1 MLSAFVNFVLDA
13 VHGMGYW
20 GIVLLMALESS
31 FVPFPSEVV
40 VPPAGYLAAQGKMN
54 IYFVILSGIAGS
66 VIGALVN
73 YFIAVYMG
81 RGLLKKYGRYL
92 FLKEE
97 KFVKVEN
104 FFLKHGEITTFTGRL
119 IPVIRQYISFPAGLA
134 GMNIPRFCFYTG
146 LGAGIWVVVL
156 AWVGFFIGNNPE
168 LMHSKLKTISI
179 LLLVFVAVTVAGY
192 FYFQKKRKKA
202 VL

>member
-20 GIVLLMALESS
+20 GIVFLMALESS

-54 IYFVILSGIAGS
+54 IYFVVLSGVAGS
-66 VIGALVN
+66 VIWALVN

-92 FLKEE
+92 FLNEE
-97 KFVKVEN
+97 KFAKVDG
-104 FFLKHGEITTFTGRL
+104 FFLKHGEVTTFTGRL

-134 GMNIPRFCFYTG
+134 GMNIPKFCFYTG

-179 LLLVFVAVTVAGY
+179 LLLVFVAVIIVCY

-202 VL
+202 V

>member
-20 GIVLLMALESS
+20 GIVFLMALESS

-54 IYFVILSGIAGS
+54 IYFVVLSGVAGS

-81 RGLLKKYGRYL
+81 RGLLKKYGKYL
-92 FLKEE
+92 FLNEE
-97 KFVKVEN
+97 KFAKVDG
-104 FFLKHGEITTFTGRL
+104 FFLKHGEVTTFTGRL

-134 GMNIPRFCFYTG
+134 GMNIPKFCFYTG

-179 LLLVFVAVTVAGY
+179 LLLVFVAVIIV
-192 FYFQKKRKKA
+192 
-202 VL
+202 

>member
-1 MLSAFVNFVLDA
+1 MLSAFVNLVLDA
-13 VHGMGYW
+13 VQGMGYA

-31 FVPFPSEVV
+31 FVPFPSEVI

-54 IYFVILSGIAGS
+54 IYLVVLSGIAGS
-66 VIGALVN
+66 LIGALVN

-81 RGLLKKYGRYL
+81 RGLLKKYSRYF
-92 FLKEE
+92 FLNEE
-97 KFVKVEN
+97 KFGKVEK
-104 FFLKHGEITTFTGRL
+104 FFLKHGEVTTFTGRL

-134 GMNIPRFCFYTG
+134 GMNIPKFCFYTG

-179 LLLVFVAVTVAGY
+179 LLLVFVAVILVGY
-192 FYFQKKRKKA
+192 FYYQKKKKKA
-202 VL
+202 V

>member
-1 MLSAFVNFVLDA
+1 MLSAFVNLVLDA
-13 VHGMGYW
+13 VHGMGYA

-31 FVPFPSEVV
+31 FVPFPSEVI

-54 IYFVILSGIAGS
+54 IYLVVLSGIAGS
-66 VIGALVN
+66 LIGALVN

-81 RGLLKKYGRYL
+81 RGLLKKYSRYF
-92 FLKEE
+92 FLNEE
-97 KFVKVEN
+97 KFGKVEK
-104 FFLKHGEITTFTGRL
+104 FFLKHGEVTTFTGRL

-134 GMNIPRFCFYTG
+134 GMNIPKFCFYTG

-179 LLLVFVAVTVAGY
+179 LLFVFVAVILVGY
-192 FYFQKKRKKA
+192 FYYQKKKKKA
-202 VL
+202 V

>member
-20 GIVLLMALESS
+20 GIVFLMALESS

-54 IYFVILSGIAGS
+54 IYFVVLSGVAGS

-81 RGLLKKYGRYL
+81 RGLLKKYGKYL
-92 FLKEE
+92 FLNEE
-97 KFVKVEN
+97 KFAKVDG
-104 FFLKHGEITTFTGRL
+104 FFLKHGEVTTFTGRL

-134 GMNIPRFCFYTG
+134 GMNIPKFCFYTG

-179 LLLVFVAVTVAGY
+179 LLLVFVAVIIVCY

-202 VL
+202 V

>member
-20 GIVLLMALESS
+20 GIVFLMALESS

-54 IYFVILSGIAGS
+54 IYFVVLSGVAGS

-92 FLKEE
+92 FLNEE
-97 KFVKVEN
+97 KFAKVDG
-104 FFLKHGEITTFTGRL
+104 FFLKHGEVTTFTGRL

-134 GMNIPRFCFYTG
+134 GMNIPKFCFYTG

-179 LLLVFVAVTVAGY
+179 LLLVFVAVIIVCY

-202 VL
+202 V

>member
-20 GIVLLMALESS
+20 GIVFLMALESS

-40 VPPAGYLAAQGKMN
+40 VPPAGYLAAQGRMN
-54 IYFVILSGIAGS
+54 IYFVVLSGVAGS

-92 FLKEE
+92 FLNEE
-97 KFVKVEN
+97 KFAKVDG
-104 FFLKHGEITTFTGRL
+104 FFLKHGEVTTFTGRL

-134 GMNIPRFCFYTG
+134 GMNIPKFCFYTG

-179 LLLVFVAVTVAGY
+179 LLLVFVAVIIVCY

-202 VL
+202 V

>member
-1 MLSAFVNFVLDA
+1 MLSAFVNLVLDA
-13 VHGMGYW
+13 VHGMGYA

-31 FVPFPSEVV
+31 FVPFPSEVI

-54 IYFVILSGIAGS
+54 IYLVVLSGIAGS
-66 VIGALVN
+66 LIGALVN

-81 RGLLKKYGRYL
+81 RGLLKKYSRYF
-92 FLKEE
+92 FLNEE
-97 KFVKVEN
+97 KFGKVEK
-104 FFLKHGEITTFTGRL
+104 FFLKHGEVTTFTGRL

-134 GMNIPRFCFYTG
+134 GMNIPKFCFYTG

-179 LLLVFVAVTVAGY
+179 LLLVFVAVILVGY
-192 FYFQKKRKKA
+192 FYYQKKKKKA
-202 VL
+202 V

>member
-1 MLSAFVNFVLDA
+1 MLSAFVNLVLDA
-13 VHGMGYW
+13 VHGMGYA

-31 FVPFPSEVV
+31 FVPFPSEVI

-54 IYFVILSGIAGS
+54 IYLVVLSGITGS
-66 VIGALVN
+66 LIGALVN

-81 RGLLKKYGRYL
+81 RGLLKKYSRYF
-92 FLKEE
+92 FLNEE
-97 KFVKVEN
+97 KFGKVEN
-104 FFLKHGEITTFTGRL
+104 FFLKHGEVTTFTGRL

-134 GMNIPRFCFYTG
+134 GMNIPKFCFYTG

-179 LLLVFVAVTVAGY
+179 LLLVFVAVILVGY
-192 FYFQKKRKKA
+192 FYYQKKKKKA
-202 VL
+202 V